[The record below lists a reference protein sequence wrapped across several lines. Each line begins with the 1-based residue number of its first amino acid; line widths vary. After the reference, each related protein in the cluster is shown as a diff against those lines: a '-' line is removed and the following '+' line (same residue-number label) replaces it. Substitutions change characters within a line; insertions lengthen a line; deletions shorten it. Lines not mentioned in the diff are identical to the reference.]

1 MEAPHLKALQEK
13 YGSKGFRI
21 VAVNAWDEPRE
32 KVEKFVKAQGLP
44 YTILMNGR
52 STFRSAYG
60 GSSIPHN
67 FLLER
72 AGHIVMTNVGRD
84 ETEHAKLES
93 KIKSLLEQ

>member
-1 MEAPHLKALQEK
+1 MEAPHLKSLQEK

-52 STFRSAYG
+52 STFRGAYR
-60 GSSIPHN
+60 GSSIPQN
-67 FLLER
+67 YLLDRE
-72 AGHIVMTNVGRD
+72 GHIVLSILGWD
-84 ETEHAKLES
+84 ETEHTKLES
-93 KIKSLLEQ
+93 KIKSLVSQ